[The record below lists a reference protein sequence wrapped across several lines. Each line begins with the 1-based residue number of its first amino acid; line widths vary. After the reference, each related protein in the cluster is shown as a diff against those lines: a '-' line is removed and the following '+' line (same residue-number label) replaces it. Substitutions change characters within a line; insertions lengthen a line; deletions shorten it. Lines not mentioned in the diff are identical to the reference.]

1 MKKFLV
7 AGMMLA
13 SMNVF
18 SQSYLIL
25 NNGITLTTDNAGFVY
40 DFGHFRVPYKVT
52 LNGGQFLVENNKLS
66 TVDTAGFLYEKSLK
80 VEKVKAKG
88 LNYFINDD
96 SKLITVD
103 AKGFYYEYDKD
114 AKSVFKKV
122 VGMGGNFFTVKPD
135 DKKTIIDLYTVNN
148 AGNYFK
154 INAPGLNPA
163 DISTIGGTFFQ
174 TKAGVVHTVSKDG
187 FVFAKPEIKVGTIK
201 KLGGNFMIDSANLL
215 FTVSEDGFLMLPVLP
230 ANIKVADIQ
239 KVGSNYMLDSEGRIF
254 IVDKAGNLV
263 ERTINHD
270 LRNTKILSL

>member
-52 LNGGQFLVENNKLS
+52 LNGGQFLVENQKLS
-66 TVDTAGFLYEKSLK
+66 TVDTSGFLYEKSLK

-103 AKGFYYEYDKD
+103 TKGFYYEYDKD

-122 VGMGGNFFTVKPD
+122 AGMGGNFFTVKPD

-154 INAPGLNPA
+154 VNVPGLNPA
-163 DISTIGGTFFQ
+163 DIATIGGTYFQ

-187 FVFAKPEIKVGTIK
+187 FVYAKPEVKVGAIK
-201 KLGGNFMIDSANLL
+201 KLGGNFLIDSANLL
-215 FTVSEDGFLMLPVLP
+215 FTVSEEGFLMLPVLP

-239 KVGSNYMLDSEGRIF
+239 KVGANYMLDSEGRIF
-254 IVDKAGNLV
+254 VVDKVGNLV

>member
-25 NNGITLTTDNAGFVY
+25 NNGITLTTDNAGFIY

-52 LNGGQFLVENNKLS
+52 LNGGQFLVENSKLS

-80 VEKVKAKG
+80 VEKVKGKG
-88 LNYFINDD
+88 LNYLINDD
-96 SKLITVD
+96 NNLLTID
-103 AKGFYYEYDKD
+103 AKGFFYTYDKD
-114 AKSVFKKV
+114 AKSVFKKA
-122 VGMGGNFFTVKPD
+122 VGFGGNFFTVKPD
-135 DKKTIIDLYTVNN
+135 DKKAIVDLYTINST
-148 AGNYFK
+148 GNYFK
-154 INAPGLNPA
+154 INVVGLNPA
-163 DISTIGGTFFQ
+163 DITTIGGTFFQ

-187 FVFAKPEIKVGTIK
+187 FVYAKPEVKVGAIK
-201 KLGGNFMIDSANLL
+201 KAGGNWMIDSANMLY
-215 FTVSEDGFLMLPVLP
+215 TVSEDGFLMLPVLP
-230 ANIKVADIQ
+230 ANIKVLDIKQ
-239 KVGSNYMLDSEGRIF
+239 MGANYMLDSEGRIF

-270 LRNTKILSL
+270 LRNAKILSM

>member
-1 MKKFLV
+1 
-7 AGMMLA
+7 
-13 SMNVF
+13 
-18 SQSYLIL
+18 
-25 NNGITLTTDNAGFVY
+25 
-40 DFGHFRVPYKVT
+40 
-52 LNGGQFLVENNKLS
+52 LNGGNFLVENQKLS

-96 SKLITVD
+96 NKLITVD
-103 AKGFYYEYDKD
+103 AKGFFYEYDKD
-114 AKSVFKKV
+114 AKSVFRKV

-135 DKKTIIDLYTVNN
+135 DKKAIIDLYTVNSV
-148 AGNYFK
+148 GNYFK

-163 DISTIGGTFFQ
+163 DITAIGGTFFQ

-201 KLGGNFMIDSANLL
+201 KLGGNFLIDSADLL

-230 ANIKVADIQ
+230 ANIKVTDIQ

-270 LRNTKILSL
+270 LRNAKILSL

>member
-7 AGMMLA
+7 AGIMLA

-52 LNGGQFLVENNKLS
+52 LNGGQFLVENQKLS

-96 SKLITVD
+96 NKLFTVD
-103 AKGFYYEYDKD
+103 SKGFYYEFDKD
-114 AKSVFKKV
+114 KSAFKKV
-122 VGMGGNFFTVKPD
+122 SGMGGNFFTVKPD
-135 DKKTIIDLYTVNN
+135 DKKPLVDLYTINTT
-148 AGNYFK
+148 GNYFK
-154 INAPGLNPA
+154 INTPELNPA
-163 DISTIGGTFFQ
+163 DITSMGGIYFQ
-174 TKAGVVHTVSKDG
+174 TKSGVVHTVSKDG
-187 FVFAKPEIKVGTIK
+187 FVYAKPEIKVGAIK
-201 KLGGNFMIDSANLL
+201 KFGGNFMIDSANLL
-215 FTVSEDGFLMLPVLP
+215 FTVSEEGFLMLPVLP
-230 ANIKVADIQ
+230 LNIKVADIQ
-239 KVGSNYMLDSEGRIF
+239 KVGANYMLDSEGRIF
-254 IVDKAGNLV
+254 IVDKEGNLV

-270 LRNTKILSL
+270 LRNSKILSL

>member
-52 LNGGQFLVENNKLS
+52 LNGGQFLVENQKLS

-96 SKLITVD
+96 NKLFTFD
-103 AKGFYYEYDKD
+103 SKGFYYEFDKD
-114 AKSVFKKV
+114 KSAFKKV
-122 VGMGGNFFTVKPD
+122 SGMGGNFFTVKPD
-135 DKKTIIDLYTVNN
+135 DKKPLVDLYTINTT
-148 AGNYFK
+148 GNYFK
-154 INAPGLNPA
+154 INAPELNPA
-163 DISTIGGTFFQ
+163 DITSMGGTYFQ
-174 TKAGVVHTVSKDG
+174 TKSGVVHTVSKDG
-187 FVFAKPEIKVGTIK
+187 FVFAKPEIKVGAIK
-201 KLGGNFMIDSANLL
+201 KFGGNFMIDSANLL
-215 FTVSEDGFLMLPVLP
+215 FTVSEEGFLMLPVLP

-239 KVGSNYMLDSEGRIF
+239 KVGANYMLDSEGRMF
-254 IVDKAGNLV
+254 IVDKVGNLV

>member
-52 LNGGQFLVENNKLS
+52 LNGGQFLVENQKLS

-88 LNYFINDD
+88 LNYFVNDD
-96 SKLITVD
+96 NKLITID
-103 AKGFYYEYDKD
+103 QKGFFYEYDKD
-114 AKSVFKKV
+114 AKSVFKKIS
-122 VGMGGNFFTVKPD
+122 GMGGNFFTVRPD
-135 DKKTIIDLYTVNN
+135 DRKPIIDLYTVNN
-148 AGNYFK
+148 TGNYFK
-154 INAPGLNPA
+154 INVPGLNPA
-163 DISTIGGTFFQ
+163 DITTIGGTYFQ
-174 TKAGVVHTVSKDG
+174 TRAGVVHTVSKDG
-187 FVFAKPEIKVGTIK
+187 FVYAKPEVKVGAIK
-201 KLGGNFMIDSANLL
+201 KLGGNFLIDSANML

-254 IVDKAGNLV
+254 VVDKVGNLV

-270 LRNTKILSL
+270 LRNAKILSL